1 MRDALTTATE
11 VAGMISIAVAAA
23 LAFDLAWLGWFL
35 SGVAL
40 VATGVLEA
48 RR

>member
-1 MRDALTTATE
+1 MRDALTTAVE
-11 VAGMISIAVAAA
+11 VAGMICIAIAAA
-23 LAFDLAWLGWFL
+23 LAVGAAWVGFLLA
-35 SGVAL
+35 GVAL